1 MLTSAARKNA
11 AASFP
16 LFYLRKERGKNI
28 TVIMYLL
35 LKHLGR
41 ESA

>member
-11 AASFP
+11 AASFS
-16 LFYLRKERGKNI
+16 LYLRKERGKNI